1 MAADGS
7 VIIDTKIDTDGIGTG
22 VKKMKKELSG
32 LEKET
37 EKASDSVYDFFS
49 SMVNAEVAANV
60 VTGALEAAGDAI
72 VDFVVDSVGAAA
84 DVKAANAQFSQTFK
98 ELEKDATKSLESIEK
113 QTGVTAT
120 RMQDS
125 YTKIFAFT
133 KSVGADSAEAMGIAE
148 RAMLAAA
155 DSAAYFDK
163 SLEATTETLMS
174 FIKGNY
180 ENDAALGIAATE
192 TTRNAEANRLYAKSF
207 QELSESQKVDV
218 LLSMVEAGNQASGA
232 LGQAAREADAWS
244 NVTGE
249 ATEAWKQL
257 QSVVGDPALEA
268 VTPIIKNITNAI
280 SEMVEATEAERIA
293 KDVESFT
300 GAWQSA
306 EKQFEQTSKEI
317 DASSKIAKY
326 YAERLK
332 DIEKAGAGS
341 AESQREYANIVSRL
355 NEIYPDLN
363 LKIDE
368 QTGLLDE
375 NSRAMLSNLEAMKEK
390 ALFAAYEEH
399 YAEILQ
405 SQAEATKAVQEAEYA
420 LTGVQGERA
429 GILAQLS
436 EMTGLTA
443 DELIRLYNNQT
454 SVNSALQSNS
464 DILPGL
470 AAAISAFASGTGEL
484 TAEEMAL
491 IQQLIALNA
500 EEATLK
506 DGISEGNAVIADQD
520 KKLEELNKILQGT
533 ATSSSDAAEGQGDLT
548 DAVQGT
554 TESVQTLTKEYTL
567 TAEEARKAIDSQL
580 GLFDELKT
588 QSDMSAEGIIKNWA
602 NQQQAVDNYNAN
614 LQKAADMGLAPK
626 LLQQLS
632 DGSLESMTALEALVS
647 STDLSVADINAAF
660 EALDTSKATVSKT
673 MEDITADTAEKLDS
687 MAGDVEESWDELTG
701 VVKTETEEMQGYID
715 GLHGKTVYVDVITR
729 NKSSASPGSGGAS
742 NNTTV
747 SPYALNAAAIET
759 ASLPHL
765 ASGAVIPPN
774 SHFVAVLGDQRRG
787 TNIEAPLATIQEA
800 VRSEIG
806 GMMSGFQA
814 VVEEVAALRE
824 TVEGIEIGDTV
835 IGEAVTRYQQY
846 MNIIRGGTT

>member
-715 GLHGKTVYVDVITR
+715 GLHGKTVYVDSDRV
-729 NKSSASPGSGGAS
+729 
-742 NNTTV
+742 
-747 SPYALNAAAIET
+747 
-759 ASLPHL
+759 
-765 ASGAVIPPN
+765 
-774 SHFVAVLGDQRRG
+774 F
-787 TNIEAPLATIQEA
+787 
-800 VRSEIG
+800 
-806 GMMSGFQA
+806 
-814 VVEEVAALRE
+814 
-824 TVEGIEIGDTV
+824 
-835 IGEAVTRYQQY
+835 
-846 MNIIRGGTT
+846 